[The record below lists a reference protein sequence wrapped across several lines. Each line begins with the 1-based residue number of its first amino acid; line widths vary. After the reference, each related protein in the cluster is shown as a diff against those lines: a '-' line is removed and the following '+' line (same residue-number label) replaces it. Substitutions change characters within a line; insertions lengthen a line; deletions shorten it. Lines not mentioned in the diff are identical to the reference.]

1 MDATLGASTTHGY
14 LLLLPAN
21 STTFFS
27 PLLAALLAVT
37 SLLWLVPGGPAWAL
51 SRCRRPPPGA
61 PGALAALAGPAAHRA
76 LAAMSRSVPGGA
88 ALASFSVG
96 LTRFVVAS
104 RPDTAREL
112 LSSAAFAD
120 RPVKDAARGLLFHRA
135 MGFAPSGDYWRAL
148 RRVSANHLFTPRRV
162 AASAP
167 RRLAI
172 GERMLDRLSALAGGE
187 IGMRR
192 VLHAAS
198 LDHVMDTVFGTRYD
212 GDSQEGAELEAMVKE
227 GYDLLGM
234 FNWGDHLPL
243 LKWLDLQGVRRR
255 CRTLVQRVDVFV
267 RSIIDEHRQRKR
279 RTGGNGGG
287 EELPGD
293 FVDVLLGLQG
303 EEKMTESDM
312 VAVLWVTKDPS
323 DMHASIRSIL
333 CIAINGFMDIFDLAR
348 VQEMIF
354 RGTDTVAILLEWIM
368 ARMVLH
374 PDIQAKA
381 QAELDAV
388 VGRERAV
395 SDGDVAGLRYLQ
407 CVVKEALR
415 VHPPGPLLSWAR
427 LAVRDAHVGGHVVPA
442 GTTAM
447 VNMWA
452 IAHDPELWPEPDE
465 FRPERFAEEDVSVL
479 GGDLRLAPFG
489 AGRRACPGKTLAL
502 ATVHLWLAQLL
513 HRFEW
518 APVGGGVDLLERLNM
533 SLEMEKPLV
542 CKAKPRWW

>member
-51 SRCRRPPPGA
+51 SLCRRPPPGA

-76 LAAMSRSVPGGA
+76 LAALSRSVPGGA

-104 RPDTAREL
+104 RPDTAQEL

-212 GDSQEGAELEAMVKE
+212 VDSQEGAELEAMVKE

-279 RTGGNGGG
+279 RTGGGGNGGG
-287 EELPGD
+287 EELPGG
-293 FVDVLLGLQG
+293 FVDVLLGLEG

-312 VAVLWVTKDPS
+312 VAVLW
-323 DMHASIRSIL
+323 
-333 CIAINGFMDIFDLAR
+333 
-348 VQEMIF
+348 EMIF

-388 VGRERAV
+388 VGRGRAV

-415 VHPPGPLLSWAR
+415 AHPPGPLLSWAR
-427 LAVRDAHVGGHVVPA
+427 LAVHDAHVGGHVVPA

-452 IAHDPELWPEPDE
+452 IAHDPELWPEPDA

-518 APVGGGVDLLERLNM
+518 SPAGGGVDLSERLNM

-542 CKAKPRWW
+542 CKAKPRW

>member
-1 MDATLGASTTHGY
+1 MDATLGSTTHDY
-14 LLLLPAN
+14 LLLLHPA
-21 STTFFS
+21 STTFIS
-27 PLLAALLAVT
+27 PLLAVLIVVA
-37 SLLWLVPGGPAWAL
+37 SLLWLFPGGPAWAL

-61 PGALAALAGPAAHRA
+61 PGAFAALSGPAAHRA
-76 LAAMSRSVPGGA
+76 LAALSSSVPGGA

-112 LSSAAFAD
+112 LANAAFAD

-162 AASAP
+162 AATAP

-172 GERMLDRLSALAGGE
+172 GERMLERLSALAAADGE
-187 IGMRR
+187 VRMRR

-212 GDSQEGAELEAMVKE
+212 AASQEGAELEAMVKE

-255 CRTLVQRVDVFV
+255 CRRLVQRVDVFV
-267 RSIIDEHRQRKR
+267 GRIINEHKQRKR
-279 RTGGNGGG
+279 STGANGGG
-287 EELPGD
+287 GELPGD

-303 EEKMTESDM
+303 EEKLSDSDV
-312 VAVLWVTKDPS
+312 VAVLW
-323 DMHASIRSIL
+323 
-333 CIAINGFMDIFDLAR
+333 
-348 VQEMIF
+348 EMIF

-381 QAELDAV
+381 QTEVDAV
-388 VGRERAV
+388 VGRGRAV
-395 SDGDVAGLRYLQ
+395 SDADVANLRYLQ
-407 CVVKEALR
+407 CIVKETLR

-427 LAVRDAHVGGHVVPA
+427 LAVHDAHVGGHLVPT

-452 IAHDPELWPEPDE
+452 IAHDPELWPEPDV
-465 FRPERFAEEDVSVL
+465 FRPERFAADDVSVM

-489 AGRRACPGKTLAL
+489 AGRRVCPGKTLAL

-518 APVGGGVDLLERLNM
+518 ATVAGGGGVDLSERLNM

-542 CKAKPRWW
+542 CKAKPRW

>member
-1 MDATLGASTTHGY
+1 MDAILGSTTHGY
-14 LLLLPAN
+14 LLLLLPAS

-27 PLLAALLAVT
+27 PLLA
-37 SLLWLVPGGPAWAL
+37 SLLVVASLIWLFPGGPA
-51 SRCRRPPPGA
+51 
-61 PGALAALAGPAAHRA
+61 
-76 LAAMSRSVPGGA
+76 
-88 ALASFSVG
+88 
-96 LTRFVVAS
+96 

-172 GERMLDRLSALAGGE
+172 GERMLERLSALAADDGGE

-198 LDHVMDTVFGTRYD
+198 LDHVMDTVFGTLYD

-287 EELPGD
+287 KELPGD
-293 FVDVLLGLQG
+293 FVDVLLGLEG

-312 VAVLWVTKDPS
+312 VAVLW
-323 DMHASIRSIL
+323 
-333 CIAINGFMDIFDLAR
+333 
-348 VQEMIF
+348 EMIF

-381 QAELDAV
+381 QEELDAV
-388 VGRERAV
+388 VGRGRAV
-395 SDGDVAGLRYLQ
+395 SDADVAGLRYLQ
-407 CVVKEALR
+407 CVVKETLR

-427 LAVRDAHVGGHVVPA
+427 LAVHDAHVGGHMIPA

-452 IAHDPELWPEPDE
+452 IAHDPELWPEPDA

-489 AGRRACPGKTLAL
+489 AGRRVCPGKTLAL

-518 APVGGGVDLLERLNM
+518 APVSGGGGGVDLSESLNM
-533 SLEMEKPLV
+533 SLEMEKPLE
-542 CKAKPRWW
+542 CKAKPRW

>member
-1 MDATLGASTTHGY
+1 MVSFSYLDSTF
-14 LLLLPAN
+14 L
-21 STTFFS
+21 
-27 PLLAALLAVT
+27 PLLATTMASPLHACLLLALLFLA
-37 SLLWLVPGGPAWAL
+37 LAFFHPGGVAWAL
-51 SRCRRPPPGA
+51 SSSGGHGAAAIPG
-61 PGALAALAGPAAHRA
+61 PRGVLLAFAGPNPHRA
-76 LAAMSRSVPGGA
+76 LASLAASTRGA
-88 ALASFSVG
+88 TRLMAFSVG
-96 LTRFVVAS
+96 LTQFVVAS
-104 RPDTAREL
+104 HPDTAREIL
-112 LSSAAFAD
+112 AGAAFAD

-312 VAVLWVTKDPS
+312 VAVLW
-323 DMHASIRSIL
+323 
-333 CIAINGFMDIFDLAR
+333 
-348 VQEMIF
+348 EMIF

-388 VGRERAV
+388 VGRGRAV

-518 APVGGGVDLLERLNM
+518 APVGGGVHLLERLNM

-542 CKAKPRWW
+542 CKAKPRW

>member
-1 MDATLGASTTHGY
+1 MDATPSSTDHEY
-14 LLLLPAN
+14 LLLLLPTSA
-21 STTFFS
+21 TFLS
-27 PLLAALLAVT
+27 PFLAVLLVVV
-37 SLLWLVPGGPAWAL
+37 SLLWLFPGGPAWAL
-51 SRCRRPPPGA
+51 SGCRRRSLPGA
-61 PGALAALAGPAAHRA
+61 PGAFAALAGPAAHRV
-76 LAAMSRSVPGGA
+76 LAALSLSVPGGA
-88 ALASFSVG
+88 ELVSFSVG

-148 RRVSANHLFTPRRV
+148 RRVSTNHLFTPRRV

-172 GERMLDRLSALAGGE
+172 GERMLEHLSFVAANDGDVAV
-187 IGMRR
+187 RR

-198 LDHVMDTVFGTRYD
+198 LDHVMDTVFGTHYD
-212 GDSQEGAELEAMVKE
+212 AASQKGAELEAMVKE

-255 CRTLVQRVDVFV
+255 CRSLVRRVNVFV
-267 RSIIDEHRQRKR
+267 GSIIDEHKR
-279 RTGGNGGG
+279 RMRDGGGNGGG

-303 EEKMTESDM
+303 QEKLSDSDM
-312 VAVLWVTKDPS
+312 VAVLW
-323 DMHASIRSIL
+323 
-333 CIAINGFMDIFDLAR
+333 
-348 VQEMIF
+348 EMIF

-388 VGRERAV
+388 VGRGRAV
-395 SDGDVAGLRYLQ
+395 LDADVAGLSYLQ
-407 CVVKEALR
+407 CVVKETLR

-427 LAVRDAHVGGHVVPA
+427 LAVHDAHVGGHLVPA
-442 GTTAM
+442 GTTGM

-452 IAHDPELWPEPDE
+452 IAQDPELWPEPE
-465 FRPERFAEEDVSVL
+465 AFRPERFAEEDVNVL

-489 AGRRACPGKTLAL
+489 AGRRVCPGKTLAL

-518 APVGGGVDLLERLNM
+518 APVVSGGGIDLSERLNM

-542 CKAKPRWW
+542 CKAKPRW